1 MINNKSNNNNYTN
14 NNNNNKKTIDISKE
28 TLRETAVSLR

>member
-14 NNNNNKKTIDISKE
+14 NNNNKKTIDISNE

>member
-1 MINNKSNNNNYTN
+1 MINNKSNNNNYT

>member
-14 NNNNNKKTIDISKE
+14 NNNNKKTIDISNE
-28 TLRETAVSLR
+28 TLRETEVSLR